1 MGDNLPYNEN
11 YKKTLYLDAV
21 FKKYGTTEAVFDSS
35 LVWYTRN
42 TEVLS
47 KIYEKVSKR
56 LKAQQNE
63 INHLIA
69 LRDNKP
75 KMSEPG
81 DSIDVWPWKRLIR
94 LTGEMMNDQ
103 YAFVLPADTN
113 YKDRDTLVWEVRYHF
128 LEPMLADSLRAVTMA
143 MQVIYEKDT
152 LNRLETITDPGVHQL
167 RLYADTLGVMKE
179 IKVLSITKDSEEF
192 KELTGWMKKI
202 GKSVE
207 AATARIR
214 PAIADEHYLQGE
226 DVCEMLHISKRTLQ
240 TLRDEGAIPY
250 TTIGGKILYPESAL
264 YETLRKNYRNYRQ
277 YAG

>member
-1 MGDNLPYNEN
+1 MGEII
-11 YKKTLYLDAV
+11 
-21 FKKYGTTEAVFDSS
+21 
-35 LVWYTRN
+35 TR
-42 TEVLS
+42 
-47 KIYEKVSKR
+47 
-56 LKAQQNE
+56 
-63 INHLIA
+63 
-69 LRDNKP
+69 
-75 KMSEPG
+75 
-81 DSIDVWPWKRLIR
+81 
-94 LTGEMMNDQ
+94 
-103 YAFVLPADTN
+103 
-113 YKDRDTLVWEVRYHF
+113 
-128 LEPMLADSLRAVTMA
+128 
-143 MQVIYEKDT
+143 
-152 LNRLETITDPGVHQL
+152 
-167 RLYADTLGVMKE
+167 
-179 IKVLSITKDSEEF
+179 DSEEF